1 MKALIVDIDKE
12 RGLSEE
18 SLRRF
23 FSIYLDMPDKNK
35 CPSFRCLVKGE
46 YFSGG

>member
-1 MKALIVDIDKE
+1 MRLLSKEILIKVVKALIVDIDKE

-23 FSIYLDMPDKNK
+23 FSIYL
-35 CPSFRCLVKGE
+35 FEHAR
-46 YFSGG
+46 